1 MILSD
6 GQIKEAYENGDILI
20 NPFDENQVQPASYD
34 FRVGKEAVTT
44 SYEGIIDIEKSGY
57 LKLKPGD
64 FAVVTVHE
72 EIKLGPQYVGRF
84 GLRSGF
90 ARRGLIATTG
100 PQIDP
105 GYHGRLIVGITN
117 LTPQVVTIT
126 HLDKFVSVEIHKL
139 EKAALKPYNGPYHG
153 RMGLTAEEIRIVAEK
168 DGVPLVKVLQSVEE
182 IKKEVHGLSTSSTTI
197 KWTITIGFTILG
209 LILATLGIILS
220 MKINA

>member
-6 GQIKEAYENGDILI
+6 GQIREAYENGDILLA
-20 NPFDENQVQPASYD
+20 PFDEKQIQPASYD
-34 FRVGKEAVTT
+34 LRVGKEAVTT
-44 SYEGIIDIEKSGY
+44 SNEGIISIENAGY

-64 FAVVTVHE
+64 FAVITVYE
-72 EIKLGPQYVGRF
+72 EIKLGPQYVARF

-117 LTPQVVTIT
+117 LTPHDVTIAYQ
-126 HLDKFVSVEIHKL
+126 DKFLSVEFHKL
-139 EKAALKPYNGPYHG
+139 EKAVLKPYDGPYNG

-168 DGVPLVKVLQSVEE
+168 DGVPLVKVVESVEQMRKD
-182 IKKEVHGLSTSSTTI
+182 IHGLTTNTKAI
-197 KWTITIGFTILG
+197 MWAVGISFAVLA
-209 LILATLGIILS
+209 LILAI
-220 MKINA
+220 K